1 MVVYFFY
8 FIFFSTYLHYFIS
21 SFLLVLNAECITQL
35 MCAICSCD
43 ICRTSLFFFR
53 SLLIYSFIEVFRL
66 AKWIIDKASLTAVIM
81 SVCVSQKAYCGHC
94 SERIWGLGRQG
105 YKCINCKLLVH
116 KRCHKLVPLTCQRH
130 MVSLS
135 FGSKNIHHLSVVTE
149 SINSVTPRLKIIQKL
164 KIELAKYKTINN
176 NFFICHFFQI
186 STSTTV
192 KNLIAVL
199 RNFFF

>member
-1 MVVYFFY
+1 MNGSIY
-8 FIFFSTYLHYFIS
+8 FIFLVCLFWIQNALLSWCVLSAHVIS
-21 SFLLVLNAECITQL
+21 VGHP
-35 MCAICSCD
+35 
-43 ICRTSLFFFR
+43 FFFR

-66 AKWIIDKASLTAVIM
+66 AKWIIDKASLTSVIM

-135 FGSKNIHHLSVVTE
+135 VSSKYIHHLSVVTE
-149 SINSVTPRLKIIQKL
+149 IHPIDLK
-164 KIELAKYKTINN
+164 A
-176 NFFICHFFQI
+176 
-186 STSTTV
+186 
-192 KNLIAVL
+192 
-199 RNFFF
+199 